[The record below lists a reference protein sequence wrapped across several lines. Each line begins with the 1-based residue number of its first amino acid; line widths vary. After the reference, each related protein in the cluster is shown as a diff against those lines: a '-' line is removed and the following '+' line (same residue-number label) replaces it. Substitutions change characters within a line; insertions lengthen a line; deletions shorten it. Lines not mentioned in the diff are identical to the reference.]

1 MKLEGGAAAPG
12 RPRAGECPRGAPVPG
27 REPWGRAVGRRAGAL
42 GSGEAS
48 GLGGAGLRR
57 AGVFSPA
64 LLFACQLIRRS
75 LHSFFLFPKSF
86 LLPAFVERYQ
96 GARHCS
102 GFWDTAESMIPVPVG
117 SS

>member
-48 GLGGAGLRR
+48 GLGGGGAETGWSVLSCPSLCLS
-57 AGVFSPA
+57 ANPSLAPFVFS
-64 LLFACQLIRRS
+64 LS
-75 LHSFFLFPKSF
+75 
-86 LLPAFVERYQ
+86 
-96 GARHCS
+96 
-102 GFWDTAESMIPVPVG
+102 
-117 SS
+117 